1 MRSPFL
7 KLGGD
12 TQFSMLSNNHF
23 DYDCSMATRFDD
35 DGDGDGDGDG
45 VLSRDFGY
53 LDAQN
58 GLYPYTLDYASV
70 QVGFWPKIFLADTWK
85 SNIYMCT
92 TLWQDCAVGPC
103 PTCSYPG
110 LWEQPMLDLE
120 GARTL
125 IFFNPGTSILLLPTL
140 LKNPWPNYKSWP
152 IVHMFVQPLCLF

>member
-1 MRSPFL
+1 MTEEEWAKEIVGQRMITSQFAKIPACDISGMRSPFL

-23 DYDCSMATRFDD
+23 DYDCSMATR
-35 DGDGDGDGDG
+35 
-45 VLSRDFGY
+45 DFGY

-70 QVGFWPKIFLADTWK
+70 
-85 SNIYMCT
+85 
-92 TLWQDCAVGPC
+92 QDCAVGPC

-120 GARTL
+120 DEWIG
-125 IFFNPGTSILLLPTL
+125 PTGVGYPCSML
-140 LKNPWPNYKSWP
+140 DAC
-152 IVHMFVQPLCLF
+152 IMCLTC

>member
-12 TQFSMLSNNHF
+12 TQFTMLSNNHF

-35 DGDGDGDGDG
+35 DGDGDGDG

-85 SNIYMCT
+85 SNIYVYNSVAGLRRRALPHLQLSW
-92 TLWQDCAVGPC
+92 TLGAAHVGPGRC
-103 PTCSYPG
+103 HNIDF
-110 LWEQPMLDLE
+110 LQ
-120 GARTL
+120 
-125 IFFNPGTSILLLPTL
+125 
-140 LKNPWPNYKSWP
+140 SWNINIAIAHP
-152 IVHMFVQPLCLF
+152 SQKPLA

>member
-12 TQFSMLSNNHF
+12 TQFTMLSNNHF

-85 SNIYMCT
+85 SNIY
-92 TLWQDCAVGPC
+92 V
-103 PTCSYPG
+103 
-110 LWEQPMLDLE
+110 
-120 GARTL
+120 
-125 IFFNPGTSILLLPTL
+125 
-140 LKNPWPNYKSWP
+140 
-152 IVHMFVQPLCLF
+152 